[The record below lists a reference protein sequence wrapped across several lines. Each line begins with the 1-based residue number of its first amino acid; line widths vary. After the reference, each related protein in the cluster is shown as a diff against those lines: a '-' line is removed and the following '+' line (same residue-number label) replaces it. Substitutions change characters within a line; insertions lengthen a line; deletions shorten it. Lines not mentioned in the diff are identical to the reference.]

1 VTCGTTVARARRGK
15 TPSGPSWAER
25 PDGLGP
31 VSKRPDGLG
40 PQEEMGRSDDL
51 NREAWKTCFFEF

>member
-31 VSKRPDGLG
+31 VSERRGL
-40 PQEEMGRSDDL
+40 MDLGRKKKWA
-51 NREAWKTCFFEF
+51 EVTI